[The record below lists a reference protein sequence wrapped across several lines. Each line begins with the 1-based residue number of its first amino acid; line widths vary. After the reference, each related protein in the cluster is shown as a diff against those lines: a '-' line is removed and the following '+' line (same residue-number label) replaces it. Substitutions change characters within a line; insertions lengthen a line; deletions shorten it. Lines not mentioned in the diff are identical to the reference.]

1 MMKMFLNLITLG
13 VGKLEYVTLLK
24 NLFNYTTSFITFF
37 KLQSSRWNDIQE
49 LQPIQK
55 ANLKY

>member
-37 KLQSSRWNDIQE
+37 KL
-49 LQPIQK
+49 
-55 ANLKY
+55 